1 MVAEG
6 IDFPFPGYL
15 NNITRQIL
23 LRFKPE
29 DSRPLVAEVFFQI
42 HRDGSVSLFSFRTR
56 SGSYSFDLE
65 ARGTLEEIG
74 RTRAFGPLPEGF
86 RDDVLPVIFTFSPGI
101 VR

>member
-6 IDFPFPGYL
+6 IDFPFPTYL
-15 NNITRQIL
+15 QNITRQIL
-23 LRFKPE
+23 LRFKPP
-29 DSRPLVAEVFFQI
+29 DGRNLVSEVFFQI

-74 RTRAFGPLPEGF
+74 RVRAFGALPDGF
-86 RDDVLPVIFTFSPGI
+86 KDDVLPVIFTFSPGI